1 MFIIRHKYIFLACSG
16 IMVLA
21 SIAAIAFFGFT
32 LGIEFTGGSLLEVEY
47 TEMRPSVEEARA
59 AIADITLEGLVI
71 QPSGAQGLLL
81 RFKNIDEATHQEI
94 ISRLAAASR
103 EHREMRELR
112 FDSIGATIGREL
124 RNRSILALALA
135 GAFIVLYITWAFR
148 HVSRP
153 VSSWKYGVAAVLALG
168 HDVLIPTGV
177 FAVLGYWYGVEI
189 DSLFITALLTI
200 MGFSV
205 HDTIVVFDRT
215 RENLRKTKSAE
226 PYAKVVGMSV
236 RETFGRSVAT
246 SCTVM
251 LVLVAIFLFG
261 GDSTIYFALALIIGI
276 GVGTYSSIF
285 VASPI
290 LVVWHEL
297 LERRRRIRDCC

>member
-1 MFIIRHKYIFLACSG
+1 MFIIRHKYIFLALSG
-16 IMVLA
+16 IMVLV
-21 SIAAIAFFGFT
+21 SIAAIAFFGLA

-47 TEMRPSVEEARA
+47 AEMRPSIEEVRV
-59 AIADITLEGLVI
+59 AIADIKLEGLVI
-71 QPSGAQGLLL
+71 QPSGEQGILL
-81 RFKNIDEATHQEI
+81 RFKSIDEATHQEV
-94 ISRLAAASR
+94 ISRLTAASQD
-103 EHREMRELR
+103 HQEMHELR

-135 GAFIVLYITWAFR
+135 GVFIVLYIAWAFR
-148 HVSRP
+148 HVSKP
-153 VSSWKYGVAAVLALG
+153 VSSWKYGVTAVLALA

-177 FAVLGYWYGVEI
+177 FAVLGYWHGVEI

-215 RENLRKTKSAE
+215 RENLRRMKSAE
-226 PYAKVVGMSV
+226 AYAEVVGKSV
-236 RETFGRSVAT
+236 QETFGRSLAT
-246 SCTVM
+246 SFTVM
-251 LVLVAIFLFG
+251 LVLAAIFLFG
-261 GDSTIYFALALIIGI
+261 GGSTIYFALALIIGI

-285 VASPI
+285 VASPL

-297 LERRRRIRDCC
+297 SEHRRRKSAR

>member
-1 MFIIRHKYIFLACSG
+1 MFIIRHKNIFLFCSG
-16 IMVLA
+16 IMVLV
-21 SIAAIAFFGFT
+21 SIAAIAFFGLA

-47 TEMRPSVEEARA
+47 TEMRPSVEEAHA
-59 AIADITLEGLVI
+59 ALATIKLEGLVI

-81 RFKNIDEATHQEI
+81 RFKDINEATHQEI
-94 ISRLAAASR
+94 ISRLTAASR
-103 EHREMRELR
+103 EHHQMRELR

-124 RNRSILALALA
+124 RNRSILALGLA
-135 GAFIVLYITWAFR
+135 SAFIVLYIAWAFR
-148 HVSRP
+148 HVSKP
-153 VSSWKYGVAAVLALG
+153 VSSWKYGVAAVLALA

-215 RENLRKTKSAE
+215 RENLRKTKLAE

-236 RETFGRSVAT
+236 RETLGRSVAT

-261 GDSTIYFALALIIGI
+261 GGSTIYFALALIIGI

-297 LERRRRIRDCC
+297 SERRRRTSAR